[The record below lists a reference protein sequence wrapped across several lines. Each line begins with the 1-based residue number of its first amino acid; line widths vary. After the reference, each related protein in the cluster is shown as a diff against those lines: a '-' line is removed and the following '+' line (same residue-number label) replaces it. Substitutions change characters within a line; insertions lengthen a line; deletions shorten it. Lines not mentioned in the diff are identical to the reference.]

1 MRGNA
6 AEDKKK
12 AGRTSR
18 LEARIDSEQKALIER
33 AAALQGCSLSTFV
46 ITSAREAAIKTIREH
61 EVIRLAGPD
70 REAFISA
77 LMNPSRPT
85 RKMREA
91 ARRYKKEAGQ

>member
-12 AGRTSR
+12 ADRSSR
-18 LEARIDSEQKALIER
+18 LEARIDSEQKVLFER
-33 AAALQGCSLSTFV
+33 AAALQGCSLSSFI

-61 EVIRLAGPD
+61 EVIRLVGPD
-70 REAFISA
+70 RDAFIAA
-77 LMNPSRPT
+77 LINPPKPT

-91 ARRYKKEAGQ
+91 ARRYKKEVGR

>member
-12 AGRTSR
+12 ADRSSR
-18 LEARIDSEQKALIER
+18 LEARLDSEQKVLFER
-33 AAALQGCSLSTFV
+33 AAALQGCSLSSFV

-61 EVIRLAGPD
+61 EVIRLIGPD
-70 REAFISA
+70 RDAFIAA
-77 LMNPSRPT
+77 LVNPSKPS

-91 ARRYKKEAGQ
+91 AKRYKKEAGR

>member
-6 AEDKKK
+6 REVKKK

-33 AAALQGCSLSTFV
+33 AAALQGCSLSNFV
-46 ITSAREAAIKTIREH
+46 IASAREAAIKTIKEH
-61 EVIRLAGPD
+61 EVIRLVEPD
-70 REAFISA
+70 REAFVAA
-77 LMNPSRPT
+77 LMNPPKPT